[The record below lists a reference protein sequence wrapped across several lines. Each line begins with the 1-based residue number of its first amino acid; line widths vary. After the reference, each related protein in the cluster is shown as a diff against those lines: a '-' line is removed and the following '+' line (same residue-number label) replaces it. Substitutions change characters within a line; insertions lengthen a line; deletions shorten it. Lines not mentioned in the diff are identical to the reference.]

1 MKFYE
6 ALSMVYDKVF
16 PYNENVLNFIENKTD
31 KNSILVDLACG
42 SGSYD
47 IELCKIGYKVHGI
60 DLDESMIGSARKKY
74 EGENL
79 KFTCDDMTK
88 IQKYHD
94 KNSVGTI
101 ICIGNS
107 LVHLNSKKEIE
118 TFIAKCYEVLKPN
131 GKLIVQ
137 IINYDNVINNNIKK
151 LPLIEN
157 EEVKFV
163 RNYDYD
169 KENDI
174 MNFNTELTI
183 NKDVYE
189 NSIPLKP
196 IFKNELDKIL
206 NNVKFDKINFFGD
219 FKGNEYRENS
229 YALVFCAEK

>member
-16 PYNENVLNFIENKTD
+16 PYNENVLKFIENKTD

-42 SGSYD
+42 SGNYD

-60 DLDESMIGSARKKY
+60 DLDESMIGSAIKKY
-74 EGENL
+74 EDENL
-79 KFTCDDMTK
+79 NFTCDDMTK

-137 IINYDNVINNNIKK
+137 IINYDNVIKNNIKN

-174 MNFNTELTI
+174 INFNTELTI

-189 NSIPLKP
+189 SSIPLKP

-219 FKGNEYRENS
+219 FKGGEYRENS
-229 YALVFCAEK
+229 YALVFCAQK